1 MSRVV
6 GAYLCPRGVFLVE
19 SHARAA
25 GLELARAIDE
35 PGRPASA
42 EAAATLLVQALDSA
56 GIEKAEVAVVIRGF
70 DTVHHVLSLPPA
82 SDAMLSPIIER
93 EIRRLEPQ
101 LSDPLFGWLPL
112 PADDSLPADQTNQRQ
127 VLVAATPR
135 AAADAIESALEN
147 AGHTLLHL
155 TALPA
160 AFQRIVEEF
169 EPSRETTAFVAP
181 LPDGAFL
188 GFFLGGAIR
197 LTVEPPLQDQEAQE
211 SAAMAE
217 EVELGAMFVRQ
228 QFRGAQ
234 IGHVTIAA
242 APHEFTDAD
251 AILGEKLGVP
261 ITRLNTHGLSASS
274 LAAMGAVL
282 DARSSDALSIAGRL
296 SRKKQASARVVF
308 QRAGHVAAAIGALLA
323 LWTIYQGFTARRAA
337 ADLRDA
343 KRAVEQE
350 SFGLLPIRATAGQRR
365 LIRDALAALRI
376 VSEDR
381 EELQRLLGAISTGI
395 NPPVQLDSLQL
406 ARGSNGWVASLAGTA
421 AAATNGRAVQAL
433 HDFYRDLPRRAVVEQ
448 LALETLTYDES
459 NDDARGATVRFR
471 LSFVLPSAKKN

>member
-19 SHARAA
+19 SRARAA
-25 GLELARAIDE
+25 GLEVVRSFDE
-35 PGRPASA
+35 PAPLATVN
-42 EAAATLLVQALDSA
+42 AAVTHLLQALDSA
-56 GIEKAEVAVVIRGF
+56 GIEKAEIAIVIRGF

-101 LSDPLFGWLPL
+101 LSDPVFGWLPL
-112 PADDSLPADQTNQRQ
+112 PANDSPPTEQANQRQ
-127 VLVAATPR
+127 ILVAATPR
-135 AAADAIESALEN
+135 AAAEEIESALEN
-147 AGHTLLHL
+147 AGHSLLHL

-169 EPSRETTAFVAP
+169 EPSRETTALVAP

-234 IGHVTIAA
+234 IEHVTIAA
-242 APHEFTDAD
+242 LAREFTDAD

-261 ITRLNTHGLSASS
+261 ISRLNTHGLSAAS
-274 LAAMGAVL
+274 LAAMGAIL
-282 DARSSDALSIAGRL
+282 DARAADALSIAGQI
-296 SRKKQASARVVF
+296 SRKKQGATRVVF
-308 QRAGHVAAAIGALLA
+308 QRAAHVAAGIGALLA
-323 LWTIYQGFTARRAA
+323 LWTLYQGITARRAA
-337 ADLRDA
+337 AELRDA

-350 SFGLLPIRATAGQRR
+350 SFGLVPLRATAGQRR

-381 EELQRLLGAISTGI
+381 EELQRLLGAISSGI

-433 HDFYRDLPRRAVVEQ
+433 HDFYRDLPRRAIVEQ
-448 LALETLTYDES
+448 LALEALTYDES
-459 NDDARGATVRFR
+459 NDDTRGATVRFR
-471 LSFVLPSAKKN
+471 LSFVLPSTKKN